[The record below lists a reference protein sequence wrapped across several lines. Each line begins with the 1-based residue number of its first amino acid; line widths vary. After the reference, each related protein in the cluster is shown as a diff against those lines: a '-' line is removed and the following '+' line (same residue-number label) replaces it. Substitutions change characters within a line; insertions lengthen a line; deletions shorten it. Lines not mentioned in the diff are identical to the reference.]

1 MSSAPQSD
9 DDLRERLRNRI
20 GQKSDADENSEPTES
35 EGDDMDDMDDD
46 DEDDEDM
53 ESEADAPEAVE
64 EGSQMI
70 ADAMGD
76 DVAPGQVMELL
87 EPLMGED
94 TRDDPAEMAGET
106 GDAEADGGLSEAE
119 VADVVDDRLDDKL
132 GGVVTEDDLDAK
144 LDDVVDALADET
156 RDVMQKAEVG
166 STPSPTATGG
176 PSGNT
181 ALFSDERGDD

>member
-9 DDLRERLRNRI
+9 TDLRERLRNRI
-20 GQKSDADENSEPTES
+20 GQKSDPDENSEPTES
-35 EGDDMDDMDDD
+35 EGDDMDDDMD

-106 GDAEADGGLSEAE
+106 GDADAGLSEAE

-176 PSGNT
+176 PSGST

>member
-1 MSSAPQSD
+1 MSSAPHPD

-20 GQKSDADENSEPTES
+20 GQKSDDENSEPTES
-35 EGDDMDDMDDD
+35 EGDYGDDMDDED
-46 DEDDEDM
+46 EDEDDDM
-53 ESEADAPEAVE
+53 ESEADAPEAVQ

-106 GDAEADGGLSEAE
+106 GDADAGLSEAE

-176 PSGNT
+176 PSGST

>member
-20 GQKSDADENSEPTES
+20 GQKSDPDENSEPTES
-35 EGDDMDDMDDD
+35 EGDYGDED
-46 DEDDEDM
+46 DEDDDM
-53 ESEADAPEAVE
+53 ESEADTPEAVE
-64 EGSQMI
+64 EASQMV

-94 TRDDPAEMAGET
+94 TRDDDAEMAAET
-106 GDAEADGGLSEAE
+106 GDADGGLSEAE
-119 VADVVDDRLDDKL
+119 VADVVDERLDEKL

-176 PSGNT
+176 PSGST

>member
-20 GQKSDADENSEPTES
+20 GQKSDPDENSEPTES
-35 EGDDMDDMDDD
+35 EGDYGD
-46 DEDDEDM
+46 DEDDEDDDM
-53 ESEADAPEAVE
+53 ESEADTPEAVE
-64 EGSQMI
+64 EASQMV

-76 DVAPGQVMELL
+76 DIAPGQVMELL

-94 TRDDPAEMAGET
+94 TRDDDAEMA
-106 GDAEADGGLSEAE
+106 AEADGDDAADDGGLSEAE
-119 VADVVDDRLDDKL
+119 VADVVDERLDEKL

-176 PSGNT
+176 PSGST

>member
-9 DDLRERLRNRI
+9 NDLRERLRNRI
-20 GQKSDADENSEPTES
+20 GQKSDPDENSDATES
-35 EGDDMDDMDDD
+35 EGDYGDDMD
-46 DEDDEDM
+46 DEDDEDDDM
-53 ESEADAPEAVE
+53 MSEADAPEAVE
-64 EGSQMI
+64 EASQMV

-76 DVAPGQVMELL
+76 DIAPGQVMELL

-94 TRDDPAEMAGET
+94 TRDDDAEMAAET
-106 GDAEADGGLSEAE
+106 GDAESDGGLSEAE
-119 VADVVDDRLDDKL
+119 VADVVDDRLEDKL

-156 RDVMQKAEVG
+156 RNVMQKAEVG

-176 PSGNT
+176 PSGDV